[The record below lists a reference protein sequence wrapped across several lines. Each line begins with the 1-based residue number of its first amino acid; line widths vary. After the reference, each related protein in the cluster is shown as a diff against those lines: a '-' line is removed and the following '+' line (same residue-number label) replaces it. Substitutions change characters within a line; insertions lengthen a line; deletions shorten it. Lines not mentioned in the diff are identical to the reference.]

1 MRSEV
6 IWGKWYSPP
15 VRILVHFVFW
25 LLVAS
30 LYYLTFLRLG
40 GDYMALFLVKELI
53 VTSSLFY
60 SANWL
65 ISGWIS
71 KGKVFPILLFFFFSY
86 CWWLNLTYITCYSL
100 KDTVPVSDDRIYKYV
115 KFFTA
120 NGYWSIYDFRKIPAL
135 IPDFLLLISVPL
147 TPKLVKLLLQDANRM
162 LVLETNKAT
171 LELEKAKLELEKAT
185 LERDNLSMELQILKS
200 QISPHF
206 LFNTLNSI
214 YQLSE
219 KKDENTSETIM
230 QLSNMLRYMLYQTDD
245 DKIHIEHE
253 IQFLRDY
260 LHLVQ
265 IRFGQGVKLTYEIM
279 EINEPYKIV
288 PLILLP
294 FIENAIKH
302 GPDRSRINAWIDLSL
317 MLDEG
322 VLKFNVSNGVNR
334 ASKKAAGGGIGLQN
348 VKRRLELW
356 YGDRYTLDISEGPS
370 NYAVFLTIRL

>member
-1 MRSEV
+1 MKSEV

-15 VRILVHFVFW
+15 VRILVHLVFW

-30 LYYLTFLRLG
+30 LYYLTFRRLG
-40 GDYMALFLVKELI
+40 GNYMALFLVKELI

-71 KGKVFPILLFFFFSY
+71 KWKVFPILLFFFFSY

-115 KFFTA
+115 KFFTE

-135 IPDFLLLISVPL
+135 IPDFLLPISVPL
-147 TPKLVKLLLQDANRM
+147 TPKLVKLLLQDANRI

-171 LELEKAKLELEKAT
+171 LELEKAKLE
-185 LERDNLSMELQILKS
+185 RDNLAMELQILKS

-219 KKDENTSETIM
+219 KNDENTSETIM
-230 QLSNMLRYMLYQTDD
+230 QLSNMLRYMLYHTDD

-265 IRFGQGVKLTYEIM
+265 VRFGQTVKLTYEIM

-302 GPDRSRINAWIDLSL
+302 GPDRSRIDAWISLSL
-317 MLDEG
+317 ILDEG
-322 VLKFNVSNGVNR
+322 MLQFEISNGVNR
-334 ASKKAAGGGIGLQN
+334 DSTKAVSGGLGIQN

-356 YGDRYTLDISEGPS
+356 YHDKYTLDIAEGPS
-370 NYAVFLTIRL
+370 SYTIFLTIQL